1 MRLHKMSRW
10 ISAALLACLGTASLL
25 AQQTKGP
32 RPKTQNEAKA
42 IQAVFTASSQ
52 NNPDGVITAGEDA
65 LAKFKDTEFK
75 DTILFLEAQ
84 AYQQKGDKEKAQIY
98 AERAL
103 NAKADDY
110 QAALMLSELTIQ
122 STREHDLDRDD
133 KLAKAEKYANQAI
146 TAVNAAEKPNPQLS
160 DQQWTDIKKD
170 MVSQGHDALGMAAL
184 DRKDYEKAITEF
196 KMAVDGGANVQPAFE
211 VRLASA
217 YQSAGKNDEA
227 IAEAEKV
234 MNEAQTPAQIKSIA
248 QSIRASAVVAKNG
261 GKSPA
266 QNNAPP
272 QVQINPQTK
281 Q

>member
-1 MRLHKMSRW
+1 MNRW
-10 ISAALLACLGTASLL
+10 ISTAMVACLGVTSLL

-42 IQAVFTASSQ
+42 IQAVIIAQQQ
-52 NNPDGVITAGEDA
+52 NNPDGVITAAEDA
-65 LAKFKDTEFK
+65 LAKFKDTEYK
-75 DTILFLEAQ
+75 DTLLFLEAQ

-98 AERAL
+98 AERAVAA
-103 NAKADDY
+103 NANDY
-110 QAALMLSELTIQ
+110 QAGLMLAELTIQ
-122 STREHDLDRDD
+122 GTREHDLDRDD

-146 TAVNAAEKPNPQLS
+146 SAINTAEKPNPQLS
-160 DQQWTDIKKD
+160 DQQWSDFKKD
-170 MVSQGHDALGMAAL
+170 MTAQGHDELGMASL

-196 KMAVDGGANVQPAFE
+196 KAAVDGEATVQPAFQ

-227 IAEAEKV
+227 IAEAQKV
-234 MNEAQTPAQIKSIA
+234 MDNPQTPSQIKSVA
-248 QSIRASAVVAKNG
+248 QAIRAQATLAKNG
-261 GKSPA
+261 GKAPT

-272 QVQINPQTK
+272 QVQINSQPK

>member
-1 MRLHKMSRW
+1 MNQW
-10 ISAALLACLGTASLL
+10 ISTAVVACLGVTSLL

-32 RPKTQNEAKA
+32 KPKTQNEAKA
-42 IQAVFTASSQ
+42 IQAVFVASQQ
-52 NNPDGVITAGEDA
+52 NNPDGVITAAEDC

-84 AYQQKGDKEKAQIY
+84 AYTQKGDKEKAQIY
-98 AERAL
+98 AERAVTA
-103 NAKADDY
+103 NANDY
-110 QAALMLSELTIQ
+110 QAGLMLAELTIQ
-122 STREHDLDRDD
+122 GTREHDLDRDD
-133 KLAKAEKYANQAI
+133 KLAKAEKYANQALASI
-146 TAVNAAEKPNPQLS
+146 NTAEKPNPQLS

-170 MVSQGHDALGMAAL
+170 MTAQGHDALGMAAL

-196 KMAVDGGANVQPAFE
+196 KTAVDGEATVQPAFQ

-234 MNEAQTPAQIKSIA
+234 MNNPQTPQQIKSIA

-261 GKSPA
+261 GKSPT

-272 QVQINPQTK
+272 QVQINPQPK

>member
-1 MRLHKMSRW
+1 MNRW
-10 ISAALLACLGTASLL
+10 IPAAMVACLGAASLL

-32 RPKTQNEAKA
+32 RPKTQAEAKA
-42 IQAVFTASSQ
+42 IQAVMTASQQ
-52 NNPDGVITAGEDA
+52 NNPDGVITAAEDC

-75 DTILFLEAQ
+75 DTVLFLEAQ

-98 AERAL
+98 AERTVA
-103 NAKADDY
+103 AKPDNY

-122 STREHDLDRDD
+122 GTREHDLDRDD

-146 TAVNAAEKPNPQLS
+146 TNISAAEKPNPQLS
-160 DQQWTDIKKD
+160 DQQWADIKKD
-170 MVSQGHDALGMAAL
+170 MTAEGHDALGLIAL
-184 DRKDYEKAITEF
+184 NRKDYDKAIAEF
-196 KMAVDGGANVQPAFE
+196 KEAVEGAANVQPAYQ

-217 YQSAGKNDEA
+217 YQSAGKNDDA
-227 IAEAEKV
+227 IAVAEKV
-234 MNEAQTPAQIKSIA
+234 MNEAQAPQQIKSIA

-272 QVQINPQTK
+272 QVQINPQPK

>member
-1 MRLHKMSRW
+1 MNQW
-10 ISAALLACLGTASLL
+10 ISTAVVACLGVTSLL

-32 RPKTQNEAKA
+32 KPKTQNEAKA
-42 IQAVFTASSQ
+42 IQAVFVASQQ
-52 NNPDGVITAGEDA
+52 NNPDGVITAAEDC

-84 AYQQKGDKEKAQIY
+84 AYTQKGDKEKAQVY
-98 AERAL
+98 AERAVTT
-103 NAKADDY
+103 NANDY
-110 QAALMLSELTIQ
+110 QAGLMLAELTIQ
-122 STREHDLDRDD
+122 GTREHDLDRDD

-170 MVSQGHDALGMAAL
+170 MVAQGHDALGMAAL

-196 KMAVDGGANVQPAFE
+196 KASVDGAATVQPAFE

-234 MNEAQTPAQIKSIA
+234 MNNPQTPQQIKSIA

-266 QNNAPP
+266 QNSAPP
-272 QVQINPQTK
+272 QVQINSQPK